1 MGTQFPLRPPP
12 KGGGA
17 APIFGPSVVPNGCS
31 DQDAT
36 WCGGRTRP
44 RRLCVKWELRSLL
57 PRRGQSPQIFGP
69 CLLWPN
75 RWIYQDRSWHGGRPH
90 SRRLYVRWG
99 PSIPPQKGVE
109 PPPQFSAHFYCGQTA
124 ACIKMPLGTE
134 VGLSPVD
141 FLLDGDPA
149 PSLNFW
155 PMFIIVIVISLEHCT
170 MHSCYW
176 LVQVQVLV
184 FYAFCF

>member
-1 MGTQFPLRPPP
+1 MGTQFPLRPP

-36 WCGGRTRP
+36 WCGGRTRT

-124 ACIKMPLGTE
+124 GFIKMPLGVE
-134 VGLSPVD
+134 VSLSPWD
-141 FLLDGDPA
+141 FVCNGEPA
-149 PSLNFW
+149 PSPKRGESPLPNFW
-155 PMFIIVIVISLEHCT
+155 PISVAAK
-170 MHSCYW
+170 W
-176 LVQVQVLV
+176 LDTSKCHLV
-184 FYAFCF
+184 WR